1 MDKATAEAAY
11 KKCGTYANAARSLGV
26 AKSTVIRAINGRTD
40 RAPGKASPAPERK
53 GKSLAEFPKRGK
65 SLAEFRAQYDKATI
79 IPARVR
85 AGLKTIGAQGWE
97 YEVQF
102 AKIAGVSLADL
113 GRVRDEFAENHV
125 VTIGRDSRRAW
136 AGSRA
141 TAAAMRE
148 MLA

>member
-11 KKCGTYANAARSLGV
+11 KKCGTYAHAARSLGV

-40 RAPGKASPAPERK
+40 RGPGKAAPAPERK
-53 GKSLAEFPKRGK
+53 GKTLAD
-65 SLAEFRAQYDKATI
+65 FRQQYDKATI

-85 AGLKTIGAQGWE
+85 AALKTIGAQGWE

-141 TAAAMRE
+141 TATAMRE

>member
-1 MDKATAEAAY
+1 MDKAMAEAAY
-11 KKCGTYANAARSLGV
+11 IKCGTYANAARSLGV

-40 RAPGKASPAPERK
+40 RGPGKAAPAPERK
-53 GKSLAEFPKRGK
+53 GKTLAD
-65 SLAEFRAQYDKATI
+65 FRQQYDKATI

-85 AGLKTIGAQGWE
+85 AALKTIGAQGWE

-141 TAAAMRE
+141 TATAMRE